1 MKIEERKGTMNSSS
15 FILDS
20 SSFQLRRLG
29 TIMSPSPGD
38 AREAMGVLNPAT
50 ARGRDGELYLFAR
63 MVAAGNYSRVGVARV
78 LFTGDEP
85 TGVERLGFALEPT
98 EPYEQNWHTAGCED
112 PRVVFIAALDRY
124 VMTYTAYSSH
134 GPRVAVAVSEDLAS
148 WRRLGPA
155 KFAFEERWRVDFD
168 MFDNKDAFFFPEPV
182 QDPQGRPALALMH
195 RPDYRVAS
203 VNNQPWLNVPDG
215 LRELRPGCWLSYV
228 PLDAARA
235 DLRALAR
242 PAQHE
247 PLAFSERPW
256 EALKIGGGTPP
267 LLTPHGWLTIYHGV
281 SGEILEGV
289 DHQTKVF
296 YSAGAMLLDRDDPRI
311 VRFRSPEPIL
321 APGTADEREGLVN
334 NVVFPTG
341 ADLRGPRLDVYY
353 GMADSR
359 IGVATTHIK

>member
-1 MKIEERKGTMNSSS
+1 MIPSS
-15 FILDS
+15 FILHP

-29 TIMSPSPGD
+29 TIMAPEPGD
-38 AREAMGVLNPAT
+38 AREAMGVLNPAV
-50 ARGRDGELYLFAR
+50 ARGRDGALYLFAR
-63 MVAAGNYSRVGVARV
+63 VVAARNYSRIGLARV
-78 LFTGDEP
+78 LFEGDEP
-85 TGVERLGFALEPT
+85 TGVERLGYALEPT
-98 EPYEQNWHTAGCED
+98 EPYEQNPYTAGCED
-112 PRVVFIAALDRY
+112 ARVVFIPALDRY
-124 VMTYTAYSSH
+124 VMTYTAYGSH
-134 GPRVAVAVSEDLAS
+134 GPRVAVAVSEDLMG
-148 WRRLGPA
+148 WQRLGPA
-155 KFAFEERWRVDFD
+155 KFAFEPRWRVDFD

-182 QDPQGRPALALMH
+182 RDPQGDPALALVH

-203 VNNQPWLNVPDG
+203 VNGEPWLNTPDG
-215 LRELRPGCWLSYV
+215 LHELRPGCWISYV
-228 PLDAARA
+228 PLADARA

-247 PLAFSERPW
+247 PLAFSQYPW

-267 LLTPHGWLTIYHGV
+267 VLTPQGWLTIHHGV
-281 SGEILEGV
+281 SGEIQEGV
-289 DHQTKVF
+289 AHQTKVF

-311 VRFRSPEPIL
+311 MRFRSPEPIL

-359 IGVATTHIK
+359 IGVATTSIEA